1 MAGKLINDIKYVC
14 LMNNNSFKSKSLEDN
29 IYFTLRDIFWNGNV
43 EECMT
48 SNHFNRLLTNNIAF
62 EERNNNFNY
71 SNILYDYKSNFTRH
85 LYNWIYSITKVELTY
100 NRLFEFLKPE
110 KDEEIDMSEYI
121 KYDDWWDQLL
131 DLRKKL
137 KEHLEKYNKC
147 VVEEGLLAK
156 SAF

>member
-48 SNHFNRLLTNNIAF
+48 ANHFNILLTNNIAF
-62 EERNNNFNY
+62 EERDNNFNY

-85 LYNWIYSITKVELTY
+85 LYNWICNITKVELTY
-100 NRLFEFLKPE
+100 NILFEFLKPE

-121 KYDDWWDQLL
+121 KYDVWWDQLL

-137 KEHLEKYNKC
+137 KEQLEKHNKC
-147 VVEEGLLAK
+147 AV
-156 SAF
+156 

>member
-1 MAGKLINDIKYVC
+1 MAGKFINDIKYVC

-43 EECMT
+43 EECMNA
-48 SNHFNRLLTNNIAF
+48 NHFNRLLTNNIAF

-71 SNILYDYKSNFTRH
+71 SNILYDYKSNFTQH
-85 LYNWIYSITKVELTY
+85 LYNWICSITKVELTY
-100 NRLFEFLKPE
+100 NILFEFLKPE

-121 KYDDWWDQLL
+121 KYDVWWDQLL

-137 KEHLEKYNKC
+137 KEHLEKHNKC
-147 VVEEGLLAK
+147 AV
-156 SAF
+156 